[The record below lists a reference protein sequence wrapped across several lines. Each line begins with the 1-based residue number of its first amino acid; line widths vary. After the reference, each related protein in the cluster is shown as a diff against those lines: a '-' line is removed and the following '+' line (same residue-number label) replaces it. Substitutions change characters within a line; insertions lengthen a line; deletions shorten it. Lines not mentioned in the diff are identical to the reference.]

1 MARQRQTVP
10 TTRKEVY
17 CQVLLACLFYALMAL
32 LPLGVLAAP
41 ADSGTA
47 ASGSNPAEDAA
58 AISVAPARQQVSV
71 GYDESGSY
79 TYKTAAGEFRG
90 LTVEFLYEL
99 AKYTNWQYKFVPFKN
114 WGEAVQSLKDGKIDM
129 LPTMLKTPEREK
141 QMFFST
147 RRMGNVYVALIVGK
161 NDTQSNYGDLSTLQG
176 KRIGVRRGTV
186 DAAKFRDWA
195 ANNNLRYTMLE
206 FNGQKDVLQA
216 LDAGQIEGAALTYT
230 GMSRAY
236 RAIAEFAPQDM
247 YFAVAPQRRDL
258 FNELDLAMGRIDIM
272 NPGFFV
278 RSRRYMEGEVN
289 SIPVFSQAEEDYIK
303 QAQPIRVAVP
313 KDAMPFSHLHG
324 DGLLHGILMDLFAHL
339 GKTSGLKFT
348 FVPVASQQE
357 ALDAVK
363 NGQADLIGRV
373 LANSFFAHR
382 NNLRLTTPYTKLTLV
397 QLSRRDKT
405 EIRTVALQE
414 PALQELV
421 KNSISPSTSS
431 LPAAAKKFTGK
442 YVLLPNML
450 DSLANDKVDAV
461 YCDSATANYFLR
473 THRAS
478 EYQMSFLRDSEYE
491 LSAGISEKAD
501 PRLAVILDKSIRYLS
516 ADEMTSIITNNS
528 APLAHSWTEVV
539 NQLSGRTI
547 FLIVVILA
555 AIALGMAYLSFL
567 LWRQRGVEKRLTEVR
582 VKNEQMQAQLAA
594 TRQITAAKEEFFSH
608 ISHDMRTPLNGIIG
622 FTDLAVQEPT
632 LDGTKNYLGK
642 IKISSRILLDLIND
656 TLQLSKL
663 ERGKYPF
670 IWEEVDG
677 AEFITSNLTPIGVIA
692 QEKGVQ
698 LAVDTTGMEPGRV
711 MVDRLSIQKIFLN
724 ILNNAVKFTPA
735 GGKVTL
741 KITTDPVTG
750 GKLPVTVVV
759 RDTGCGIGKDFL
771 PKVFEPFAQERRSET
786 SLQPGNGLGLAIV
799 KKLVAALGGTITIA
813 SEENVGTTVTVH
825 LDIVYKGPATV
836 ATAVPAAAP
845 VTPPAAPVYPKLQGK
860 KVLLCE
866 DNFLNTEIAV
876 KLLQSQGLT
885 VVKAANGA
893 EGVQLFTAS
902 AVGELAAVLMD
913 LRMPVLDGF
922 AAARAI
928 RALPR
933 ADAATIPILAVSA
946 DAYEEDVQ
954 RSLEAGMNGHIAKPI
969 NPQQLFE
976 ELTRVIA

>member
-1 MARQRQTVP
+1 MARQRQTVS
-10 TTRKEVY
+10 TTRKGVY
-17 CQVLLACLFYALMAL
+17 CALACLFYALFVF
-32 LPLGVLAAP
+32 LPLAA
-41 ADSGTA
+41 A
-47 ASGSNPAEDAA
+47 ANPVVATVANPAEEAA
-58 AISVAPARQQVSV
+58 SLAVAPEHEQVAV
-71 GYDESGSY
+71 GYDVSGSY
-79 TYKTAAGEFRG
+79 MYKDEAGEFRG

-141 QMFFST
+141 EMFFST
-147 RRMGNVYVALIVGK
+147 RRMGNIYVAVIVGK
-161 NDTQSNYGDLSTLQG
+161 KDTLSTYGDLSTLQG

-186 DAAKFRDWA
+186 DAAKFREWA
-195 ANNNLRYTMLE
+195 ANNNLRYTQVE
-206 FNGQKDVLQA
+206 FNGQKDLLKA
-216 LDAGQIEGAALTYT
+216 LDQGQIEGAALTYT
-230 GMSRAY
+230 GLSRAY

-247 YFAVAPQRRDL
+247 YFAVAPQRRDI
-258 FNELDLAMGRIDIM
+258 FNELDFAMGRIDIM

-278 RSRRYMEGEVN
+278 RSRRYMEGESN
-289 SIPVFSQAEEDYIK
+289 SIPVFSQAEQDYIK

-313 KDAMPFSHLHG
+313 RDAMPFSHRHA
-324 DGLLHGILMDLFAHL
+324 DGQIHGILIDLFAHL
-339 GKTSGLKFT
+339 GKISGLKFT

-357 ALDAVK
+357 ALEAIKDGK
-363 NGQADLIGRV
+363 ADMMGRI

-382 NNLRLTTPYTKLTLV
+382 HNLRLTTPYAKLTLV
-397 QLSRRDKT
+397 QLSRRDKAD
-405 EIRTVALQE
+405 IQTVDLQE
-414 PALQELV
+414 PALTELV
-421 KNSISPSTSS
+421 EKSITPSTSA
-431 LPAAAKKFTGK
+431 LPAATKKFTGK
-442 YVLLPNML
+442 YVTLPNML
-450 DSLANDKVDAV
+450 ESLAENKVDAV

-491 LSAGISEKAD
+491 LSAGISATAD
-501 PRLAVILDKSIRYLS
+501 PKLAVILDKCIRYLS

-528 APLAHSWTEVV
+528 APLVHSWTEVL
-539 NQLSGRTI
+539 NQLPGQ
-547 FLIVVILA
+547 VILVVVA
-555 AIALGMAYLSFL
+555 VLLIIAVGMAYLSFL
-567 LWRQRGVEKRLTEVR
+567 LWRQRGVEQRLTEAR

-594 TRQITAAKEEFFSH
+594 DRQITAVKEEFFSH

-670 IWEEVDG
+670 SWEEVDG
-677 AEFITSNLTPIGVIA
+677 AEFIKSNLMPIWAIA
-692 QEKGVQ
+692 REKGVT
-698 LAVDTTGMEPGRV
+698 LSVDTKGMEPARV
-711 MVDRLSIQKIFLN
+711 MMDRLSIQKIFLN

-741 KITTDPVTG
+741 TITTAPVAG
-750 GKLPVTVVV
+750 GKLPVTIVTQ
-759 RDTGCGIGKDFL
+759 DTGCGISPEFL
-771 PKVFEPFAQERRSET
+771 PKVFEPFAQERRSE
-786 SLQPGNGLGLAIV
+786 SSEQPGNGLGLAIV
-799 KKLVAALGGTITIA
+799 KKLVEALGGTVAITSA
-813 SEENVGTTVTVH
+813 ENVGTTVTVH
-825 LDIVYKGPATV
+825 LDFAYQGPAAAAPA
-836 ATAVPAAAP
+836 ATAVAP
-845 VTPPAAPVYPKLQGK
+845 TLPVYPKLQGK

-876 KLLQSQGLT
+876 KLLQAQGLT

-893 EGVQLFTAS
+893 AGVQIFTAS

-954 RSLEAGMNGHIAKPI
+954 RCLEAGMNGHLAKPI
-969 NPQQLFE
+969 NPRQLYE
-976 ELTRVIA
+976 ELSKLIS